1 MARGRREIPPCSK
14 TYGFPIYC
22 AAWVPLS
29 QISAAAAAADD
40 DDDDHDNDKRGEG
53 GGGGDPS
60 LPRHKGDRLLVTLGG
75 GGGEGRSGVPNAL
88 VVSHFD
94 LPSRSLSDQPVFRMG
109 TDADV
114 PYRMAVHPGGDGII
128 CSFPKNCRWLSQDC
142 FSFSPNDR
150 EYTLQLFKWDFSE
163 SEETLSLRSP
173 GETLENLED
182 GGLQLA
188 LSFNEEGSILATG
201 SEDGGLMVFKWPS
214 MESVLEETVANTTV
228 KDLDFSSDGKF
239 LASLRNSG
247 PCKVWDLASSKVVAN
262 LSREDGEIFSFCR
275 FSRSSAD
282 SQVLFVTAMH
292 GDQGKII
299 SWNTTSWK
307 RIGTKRIVRDPIS
320 AFNISSDG
328 KLMAIGTTEGSIEVL
343 SSANM
348 QVQTRVKKA
357 HLGIVTALVFSH
369 DSRALLS
376 SSFDSTARVTTIETR
391 KSNGF
396 SAWIIILVIIL
407 AILVYF
413 MKSKQTL

>member
-29 QISAAAAAADD
+29 QISAAAAA
-40 DDDDHDNDKRGEG
+40 DDDHDNDKRGEG

-94 LPSRSLSDQPVFRMG
+94 LRSRSLSDQPVFRMG

-128 CSFPKNCRWLSQDC
+128 CSFPKNCR
-142 FSFSPNDR
+142 
-150 EYTLQLFKWDFSE
+150 LFKWDFSE

-201 SEDGGLMVFKWPS
+201 SEDGRLMVFKWPS

-275 FSRSSAD
+275 FSRSRAD

>member
-29 QISAAAAAADD
+29 QISAAAAAAAA
-40 DDDDHDNDKRGEG
+40 DDDHDDDKRGEG

-128 CSFPKNCRWLSQDC
+128 CSFPKNCR
-142 FSFSPNDR
+142 
-150 EYTLQLFKWDFSE
+150 LFKWDFSE

-201 SEDGGLMVFKWPS
+201 SEDGRLMVFKWPS

-343 SSANM
+343 SSANV

-376 SSFDSTARVTTIETR
+376 SSFDSTASVTTIETR